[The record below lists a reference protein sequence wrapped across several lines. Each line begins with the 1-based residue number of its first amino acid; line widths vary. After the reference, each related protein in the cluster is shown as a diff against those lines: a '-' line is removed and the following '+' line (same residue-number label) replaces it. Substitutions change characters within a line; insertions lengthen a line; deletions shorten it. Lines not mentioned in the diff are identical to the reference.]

1 MEQTFKNT
9 KLFINALDA
18 NYEYLEAETSI
29 FNLTLNYLYCNM
41 EGLLPTETYNDL
53 WRELNDISNFLYRSR
68 DVFTPDYN
76 IAERRIW
83 AQVCHNI
90 NNWTEKIMNVSYELK
105 IEFEKTYARECYEHY
120 LAVYNLTV
128 SKMKERLKNKTFRE
142 LDLAPSADE
151 IYVAKIWKWKQ
162 SKHQYEDRLK
172 ELLDKIQKYPDGKG
186 LKMDF
191 LKLLAEIE
199 SDYCGGEA

>member
-1 MEQTFKNT
+1 MKDERTFEKTN
-9 KLFINALDA
+9 LFINAFNI
-18 NYEYLEAETSI
+18 NYEYLDTEVSI
-29 FNLTLNYLYCNM
+29 LDLTLNDLYCDMNISM
-41 EGLLPTETYNDL
+41 DVYNVL
-53 WRELNDISNFLYRSR
+53 WDELSSISNFLYRSR
-68 DVFTPDYN
+68 DVFTPDYKV
-76 IAERRIW
+76 AEKRAW
-83 AQVCHNI
+83 AQTYHSLNE
-90 NNWTEKIMNVSYELK
+90 WMGKILNGPFELK
-105 IEFEKTYARECYEHY
+105 TKFEETYARECYEHY

-128 SKMKERLKNKTFRE
+128 SKMKERLKNKAFRE

-172 ELLDKIQKYPDGKG
+172 ELLDKIQKYPNGKN